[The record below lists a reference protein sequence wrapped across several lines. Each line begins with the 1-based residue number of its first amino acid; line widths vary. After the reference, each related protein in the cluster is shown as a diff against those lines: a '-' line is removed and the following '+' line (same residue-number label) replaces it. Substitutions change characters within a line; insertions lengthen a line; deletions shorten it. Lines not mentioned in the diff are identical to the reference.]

1 MPKVARMFLFILV
14 GLFSAGCLLGL
25 LAWLFIDSD
34 GFKGHLEKTASQLLG
49 MKAEVQGSSRVL
61 VWPVPGLRFEEFSIS
76 NGDSEWLNASAL
88 EVRFRI
94 MPMIRGRLELAA
106 VDLVTPNLRLGRT
119 EKGRLNFISD
129 RAPEA
134 SGQAKPLII
143 PIVKVS
149 DLTLSFTDRILDK
162 QITVENC
169 DWTLYDLEWRPPRAD
184 NPQLNLPEFHNS
196 NLTCS
201 RITFSNLEA
210 TGVTAEISGQNR
222 QITISQVTG
231 QFLGGEVAG
240 WMKSDFA
247 GSHPHHFL
255 ELELADFQIDRF
267 MKTFREEKGAE
278 GTATFVTQLNFSGKS
293 FSEMVAGL
301 NGRAE
306 MTGADIILYGLN
318 IDKQLANYKSTQ
330 QFQLVDAAA
339 FFVAGPFGIAITRG
353 YGFTSLFAHPGEQTR
368 IRELV
373 SKWDFSDGAAKARDV
388 AFSTAKNRIALAGGI
403 DYANSQFQD
412 LKVAVVDPEG
422 CAVVEQAVQ
431 GDFQNPRVE
440 TPNFLEALAGPFMD
454 IIERGVG
461 LFTDKKCDP
470 FYTGRVAP
478 P

>member
-1 MPKVARMFLFILV
+1 MPKVARIFLFILV
-14 GLFSAGCLLGL
+14 GLFSAGSLLGL

-34 GFKGHLEKTASQLLG
+34 GFKGHLEKTASQVLG

-76 NGDSEWLNASAL
+76 NGDSEWLKASAL
-88 EVRFRI
+88 KVRVKI

-106 VDLVTPNLRLGRT
+106 VDLMEPNLRLERT
-119 EKGRLNFISD
+119 EKGKLNFISD

-134 SGQAKPLII
+134 SGQARPLII
-143 PIVKVS
+143 PIVEVS

-169 DWTLYDLEWRPPRAD
+169 DWTVYDLEWRPPRAD
-184 NPQLNLPEFHNS
+184 NPRLNLPDFQNS
-196 NLTCS
+196 NLTCR
-201 RITFSNLEA
+201 RITSSNLEA
-210 TGVTAEISGQNR
+210 AGVTAEISVQNR
-222 QITISQVTG
+222 QIKISQVTG
-231 QFLGGEVAG
+231 QFLGGEIGG

-247 GSHPHHFL
+247 GSHPHHSL
-255 ELELADFQIDRF
+255 ELELAGFQIDGF

-278 GTATFVTQLNFSGKS
+278 GKATFTTQLDFSGKS
-293 FSEMVAGL
+293 YSEIVAGL

-306 MTGADIILYGLN
+306 ITGTDIILYGLN

-373 SKWDFSDGAAKARDV
+373 SEWDFSEGVARARDV
-388 AFSTAKNRIALAGGI
+388 AFSTAENRIALAGGI
-403 DYANSQFQD
+403 DFATSRFQN
-412 LKVAVVDPEG
+412 LKVAAVDPEG
-422 CAVVEQAVQ
+422 CAVVEQAVR
-431 GDFQNPRVE
+431 GDLQNPRVDS
-440 TPNFLEALAGPFMD
+440 PNFLEALAGPFMD
-454 IIERGVG
+454 IIEKGVG